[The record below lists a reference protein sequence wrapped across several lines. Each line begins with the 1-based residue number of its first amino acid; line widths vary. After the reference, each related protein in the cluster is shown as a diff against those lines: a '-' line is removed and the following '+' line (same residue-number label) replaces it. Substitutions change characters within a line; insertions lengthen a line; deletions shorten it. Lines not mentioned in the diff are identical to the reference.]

1 MISLVRRL
9 VRKKVMKCVLLL
21 FIRAFIYFWLHWV
34 SVALPE
40 LSPVEASGD
49 SSSWRPS
56 DFSLQWLS
64 LLRSVGPGRLDFS
77 RCSTGP
83 LGAALGLC
91 SAGSVVVVH
100 GLVVRGMWDLPRS
113 GVGPCTGSGFC
124 ATREVQYCSAFFYS
138 TFICQMFIEHVA
150 YLPGNS
156 LELEDTQQ

>member
-91 SAGSVVVVH
+91 SAGSVVGGAWLSCSGHV
-100 GLVVRGMWDLPRS
+100 GSSQIRS
-113 GVGPCTGSGFC
+113 WTLHWQRILCHPGSPVLQC
-124 ATREVQYCSAFFYS
+124 FFLLHIHLSDVY
-138 TFICQMFIEHVA
+138 
-150 YLPGNS
+150 
-156 LELEDTQQ
+156 